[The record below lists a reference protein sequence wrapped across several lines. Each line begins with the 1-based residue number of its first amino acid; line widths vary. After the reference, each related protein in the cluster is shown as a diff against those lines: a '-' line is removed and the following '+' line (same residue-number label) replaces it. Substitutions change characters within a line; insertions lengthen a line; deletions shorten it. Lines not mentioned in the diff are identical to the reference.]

1 MRYGENQERGLC
13 VVRCPT
19 CRVYTWALG
28 VGWSEKKLKE
38 KLHYM
43 HRNPV
48 DRKLFLRV
56 YSDHDSVGENP
67 IRTSAPAFL
76 IGALAIDF
84 LAMSDAKDQH
94 DQAVVVDLTDQPVI
108 AHAVF
113 PELPKS

>member
-1 MRYGENQERGLC
+1 MESTFASGSIAAPAFWQRRFYDFN
-13 VVRCPT
+13 VWT
-19 CRVYTWALG
+19 
-28 VGWSEKKLKE
+28 EKKLKE

-94 DQAVVVDLTDQPVI
+94 DQAVVVDLTDQPEI